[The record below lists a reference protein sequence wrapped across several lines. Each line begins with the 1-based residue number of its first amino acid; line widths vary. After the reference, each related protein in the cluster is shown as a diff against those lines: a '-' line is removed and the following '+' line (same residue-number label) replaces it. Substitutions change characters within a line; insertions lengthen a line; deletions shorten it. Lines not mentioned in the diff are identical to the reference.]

1 VGEAVG
7 IRDVF
12 HDGVISD
19 NEFFQAGAEG
29 FAEMNFSRRVRRDL
43 RRGAS
48 VSIQRASAVAPIRP
62 SASSLPLAVMMAAR
76 TAWPGES
83 FFRSWVA

>member
-19 NEFFQAGAEG
+19 NKFFQAGAEG
-29 FAEMNFSRRVRRDL
+29 FAEGGIRFDPEGIGGGTDPALSL
-43 RRGAS
+43 
-48 VSIQRASAVAPIRP
+48 QSA
-62 SASSLPLAVMMAAR
+62 LGGDDGGTNGLAGR
-76 TAWPGES
+76 KL
-83 FFRSWVA
+83 F